1 MLLSLNWLREFTP
14 FEGEAQVLAD
24 RLTMLGLEIEDIKRP
39 FSGIEAVV
47 AGRVFTREKHPEADK
62 LSVCFVDVGGEE
74 ALQIVCGAANVA
86 AGQTVPVALIGTEL
100 PGGLTIKKNKIRGVE
115 SFGMICSET
124 ELGFAE
130 KSSGIMVLPDSCRPG
145 QKIAQALALD
155 ETVLEVSVTPNRAD
169 CLSHLGLA
177 RETATAFGLPLT
189 WPRVAVSEHGP
200 DAGTLI
206 RIELP
211 EPDLCPVYQ
220 ARIIRGAS
228 VGESPLWMRLRLL
241 AVGLRPISNVVDCT
255 NYVLMEF
262 GQPQHAFDLAL
273 LEGGVITVERARDG
287 QRFTTLDGA
296 ERVLAANDALIRDGV
311 KPVALAGVMGGANSE
326 INAASR
332 DVLLECAVFNP
343 AVIRKTARRLGL
355 SSEASYRFERG
366 VDQPG
371 SLMALNRCAA
381 LIAETSGGAVLPGI
395 PQATASPW
403 KEITLSFRPERA
415 RMVLGLPL
423 EGDFC
428 RKTLTALGCRVEP
441 AKDCLSVAV
450 PPYRLDLEREVDLIE
465 EVGRVYGLDR
475 IPAKLPKVA
484 KDLAT
489 ATRAASEYLLWRRL
503 KAWAKGAGL
512 RETIGYSF
520 VGQKDLDL
528 FAVDGA
534 PRIPVANPLS
544 EDQNVMRPML
554 APGLLLALKNNI
566 AQGNTSLRLFE
577 LAKVFTKDASSPTT
591 AKESGRLGIV
601 ATGERHP
608 TPWPNPREDA
618 DYLDLKGLAEHLF
631 ATLGLGAPSFT
642 LAADH
647 PWLTPCVNITLGDQD
662 MGRLGRVLPEV
673 ADAYH
678 ARKDVWYAELD
689 ADRLCALLTAKRTT
703 FAPLPKFPPVR
714 RDLTVIAPGDIAA
727 RTVIDAVWS
736 INPKNLEDVILADL
750 FTPESS
756 DERNLTLRLT
766 YRAGDKTLTDQEVDK
781 TQAALIATL
790 TAKLPVRL

>member
-14 FEGEAQVLAD
+14 FEGEASVLAD
-24 RLTMLGLEIEDIKRP
+24 RLTMLGLEVEDIKRP
-39 FSGIEAVV
+39 FAGIAGVV
-47 AGRVFTREKHPEADK
+47 AGRVLARDKHPEADK
-62 LSVCFVDVGGEE
+62 LSVCSVDVGGEA

-86 AGQTVPVALIGTEL
+86 AGQTVPVARIGTEL
-100 PGGLTIKKNKIRGVE
+100 PGGLAIKKSKIRGVE

-130 KSSGIMVLPDSCRPG
+130 KSAGIMVLPDTFCPG
-145 QKIAQALALD
+145 QGIIQALRLD
-155 ETVLEVSVTPNRAD
+155 ETVLEVSITPNRAD

-189 WPRVAVSEHGP
+189 LPRVAVSEQGP
-200 DAGTLI
+200 DAGTLM

-220 ARIIRGAS
+220 ARVIRGVT
-228 VGESPLWMRLRLL
+228 VGASPLWLRLRLL
-241 AVGLRPISNVVDCT
+241 AVGFRAISNVVDCT

-273 LEGGVITVERARDG
+273 LEGGLIRVARARDG

-296 ERVLAANDALIRDGV
+296 ERVLTGNDALICDGV

-326 INAASR
+326 ISGASR

-371 SLMALNRCAA
+371 SLAALHRCAA
-381 LIAETSGGAVLPGI
+381 LIAETSGGHVLPGI

-403 KEITLSFRPERA
+403 QETKLSFRPERA
-415 RMVLGLPL
+415 RRVLGLAL
-423 EGDFC
+423 TGDFC

-441 AKDCLSVAV
+441 AKEFLSVAV
-450 PPYRLDLEREVDLIE
+450 PAYRLDLEREIDLIE

-484 KDLAT
+484 KDLSTAT
-489 ATRAASEYLLWRRL
+489 AAASEFLLWRRL
-503 KAWAKGAGL
+503 RAWARGAGL

-520 VGQKDLDL
+520 VGEKDLDL
-528 FAVDGA
+528 FAVESA

-544 EDQNVMRPML
+544 EDQNVMRPIL
-554 APGLLLALKNNI
+554 APGLMLALKNNI

-577 LAKVFTKDASSPTT
+577 LAKVFTKDAASPTT
-591 AKESGRLGIV
+591 ARESGRLGIV
-601 ATGERHP
+601 LTGERHAA
-608 TPWPNPREDA
+608 PWPNPREDA

-631 ATLGLGAPSFT
+631 ASLALPAPTFT
-642 LAADH
+642 RVSEH
-647 PWLTPCVNITLGDQD
+647 PWLSPCVAVALEGQD
-662 MGRLGRVLPEV
+662 LGRLGRVLPAV

-689 ADRLCALLTAKRTT
+689 ADRLCALLAAKRTR
-703 FAPLPKFPPVR
+703 FAALPKFPPVR
-714 RDLTVIAPGDIAA
+714 RDLTVIAPGDIDAQA
-727 RTVIDAVWS
+727 VIDAVWS
-736 INPKNLEDVILADL
+736 INPKHLEDVILADL
-750 FTPESS
+750 FKPEASA
-756 DERNLTLRLT
+756 DRNLTLRLT
-766 YRAGDKTLTDQEVDK
+766 YRAADKTLTDQDVDK

-790 TAKLPVRL
+790 TARLPVRL